1 MFYNFNIYRGRKIF
15 NLNFAA
21 RNDKHA
27 IAEASKLVLN
37 FKKLRW
43 VLWYCP
49 PNGRK
54 WREGLRNLPT
64 PSPAESD

>member
-1 MFYNFNIYRGRKIF
+1 MFYNFNVYRGRKIF

-21 RNDKHA
+21 RNDKQA
-27 IAEASKLVLN
+27 IAEASKLVPN
-37 FKKLRW
+37 FKNLRW

-54 WREGLRNLPT
+54 WREGLRNP
-64 PSPAESD
+64 PARSPVESD

>member
-1 MFYNFNIYRGRKIF
+1 MFYNFYRGRKIF
-15 NLNFAA
+15 NLNLNFAA

-27 IAEASKLVLN
+27 IAEVSKLVLN

-49 PNGRK
+49 PNQIRVLYK
-54 WREGLRNLPT
+54 LSSR
-64 PSPAESD
+64 